1 MHEHGNEAPFYY
13 SLPATPAPEKN
24 HVGVRIYGYKESPH
38 FKMEQNVNLAGTPP
52 RVTHTT
58 EFWSFSSESLALS
71 LFQKN
76 SGGATR
82 QFAAQAATVNG
93 SGRAAHY

>member
-1 MHEHGNEAPFYY
+1 
-13 SLPATPAPEKN
+13 
-24 HVGVRIYGYKESPH
+24 
-38 FKMEQNVNLAGTPP
+38 MEQNVNLAGTPP
-52 RVTHTT
+52 RVAHTT

-76 SGGATR
+76 LGGATR

-93 SGRAAHY
+93 SREREGSSLLKIVAGKADWGQG